1 MPWQPG
7 FPNGHN
13 GRKQVC
19 RGSLAST
26 SGSLASPRRREEN
39 EGWQGATKGQPG
51 FPKGLPQGAGKQMK
65 GGRVLSV
72 RFGTVE
78 KRYAFAA
85 WLPKRAAWFP
95 QGYAGLCWICWIGKN
110 RQEKQ
115 RSTPTVLLEQWIEK
129 QEDYVEK

>member
-1 MPWQPG
+1 MRWQPR
-7 FPNGHN
+7 FPNW
-13 GRKQVC
+13 Q
-19 RGSLAST
+19 
-26 SGSLASPRRREEN
+26 PRFPKSRL
-39 EGWQGATKGQPG
+39 PG
-51 FPKGLPQGAGKQMK
+51 FPKVEKRYALAAWLPQLAAWLPQGAGKKMK

-78 KRYAFAA
+78 KRYALAA
-85 WLPKRAAWFP
+85 WLPQRAAWFP